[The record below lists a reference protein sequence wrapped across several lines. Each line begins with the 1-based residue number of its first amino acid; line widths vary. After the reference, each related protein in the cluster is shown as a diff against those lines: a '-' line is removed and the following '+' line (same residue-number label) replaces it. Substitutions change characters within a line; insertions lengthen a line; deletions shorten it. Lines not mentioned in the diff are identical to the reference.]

1 MSTLAEQ
8 YAERLRN
15 RFDATILDGLVA
27 GLLETQ
33 SARIEALEREVF
45 VLRAERDRA
54 QQACEQIARRVNIS
68 DNAPQT

>member
-33 SARIEALEREVF
+33 SARIAALEREVF
-45 VLRAERDRA
+45 CLRAERDRA